1 MIRVAIVLAIVLG
14 AAGVARAYPQF
25 QVAIDKTCTGCH
37 ISPSGGGLL
46 NENGLGVAESMSQW
60 GTAPEVL
67 NGAITPPSWLVVGGD
82 FRFATAY
89 QSTPENVLAMW
100 PMQAELYA
108 HAKYRGFSVNVT
120 AGSRPTRDGAGAS
133 TRMWSREHYLMW
145 QSKPD
150 ENEGI
155 YVRLGRFMPVF
166 GLRFAEHPTYTRRY
180 GGTQLYAETYGVS
193 AAYIDPKFEVHASGF
208 IKDPLIEPV
217 VHDNGGAVYGEL
229 RLGERALVGAE
240 GMVRRSDSATRY
252 YAGLV
257 GKYYV
262 PAANLLLQ
270 AEVQYTP
277 QTFDETVGN
286 PLGGNP
292 RGLVGVLAG
301 TVTLPYGLFVD
312 LSLGHYDPNYQA
324 PDLDRDYFD
333 VDLHWLAT
341 SHVELALDTRFEMLA
356 FGNGGRSDGY
366 VMLQVH
372 YRL

>member
-1 MIRVAIVLAIVLG
+1 MMRVVVFLAIVLG
-14 AAGVARAYPQF
+14 AVGVAHAYPQF
-25 QVAIDKTCTGCH
+25 QLSVDKTCTSCH
-37 ISPSGGGLL
+37 LSPAGGNLL
-46 NENGLGVAESMSQW
+46 NENGLAVAESLSKW

-67 NGAITPPSWLVVGGD
+67 NGAFTPPSWLALGGD

-108 HAKYRGFSVNVT
+108 NAHYRGFSVSVT
-120 AGSRPTRDGAGAS
+120 AGSRPSRDGDEAS
-133 TRMWSREHYLMW
+133 TRVWSREHYVMW
-145 QSKPD
+145 QSNPG
-150 ENEGI
+150 ENRGL
-155 YVRLGRFMPVF
+155 YVRAGRFMPVF

-180 GGTQLYAETYGVS
+180 GGTPLYAETYGLS
-193 AAYIDPKFEVHASGF
+193 ASYVDPKFEVHATGF

-217 VHDNGGAVYGEL
+217 VHDNGGAVYGEV

-240 GMVRRSDSATRY
+240 AMVRRSDSATRY

-262 PAANLLLQ
+262 PEANLLLQ
-270 AEVQYTP
+270 AELQYTP
-277 QTFDETVGN
+277 QTFDETAGN

-292 RGLVGVLAG
+292 RGVVGVLVG
-301 TVTLPYGLFVD
+301 TVTLPHGLFVD
-312 LSLGHYDPNYQA
+312 VGVGHYDPNYQA
-324 PDLDRDYFD
+324 PQLDRDCID

-356 FGNGGRSDGY
+356 FGDGGRSDGY
-366 VMLQVH
+366 VLFQVH